1 MDGLNPVSTPARR
14 ATWLVLRWAVGIA
27 IVVVLLLRF
36 DARGVVSEL
45 SGADLRL
52 AFPALIGLIAIH
64 ILGALT
70 WRDLARRLSA
80 IRLGLSETIR
90 RYYIAQAIGALTP
103 ANLGADAYRLI
114 AADGVVGKRYDWR
127 QMLRPVVVQRITSSI
142 GLAGLGLAAFALLPA
157 GGMANGAALA
167 ILVLAGGSS
176 ALLIALQSGRFAR
189 WFRLPWQP
197 GTVGPRAAPSDPT
210 TAGQA
215 GRRASIEAVAVGLG
229 LGLGFHA
236 GSVLLSYVLVLSVGV
251 AGPPLLVLACLVVA
265 RLSILIPI
273 SPSGLGIQEGALSL
287 LFLSIG
293 LPAQTALA
301 ASLLNRLALVATTL
315 LGAALMLLA
324 ARPASARSARRLRTR
339 APGRVP

>member
-1 MDGLNPVSTPARR
+1 MDGLNPVSTPAGR
-14 ATWLVLRWAVGIA
+14 AAWLVLRWAVGIA
-27 IVVVLLLRF
+27 IVIVLLLRF
-36 DARGVVSEL
+36 DARGIVSEL

-52 AFPALIGLIAIH
+52 AFPALVGLIAIH

-70 WRDLARRLSA
+70 WRELARRLSA
-80 IRLGLSETIR
+80 IRLGLGETIR

-114 AADGVVGKRYDWR
+114 AADGVDGRYDWR

-142 GLAGLGLAAFALLPA
+142 ALAGLGLAAFALLPA

-176 ALLIALQSGRFAR
+176 ALLIAVQSGRFAR
-189 WFRLPWQP
+189 WSRLPWQP
-197 GTVGPRAAPSDPT
+197 GTVEPRAAPSDPT
-210 TAGQA
+210 AAGQA

-229 LGLGFHA
+229 LGLAFHA
-236 GSVLLSYVLVLSVGV
+236 GSILLSYLLVLSVGV

-293 LPAQTALA
+293 LPAETALA

-324 ARPASARSARRLRTR
+324 ARPASARSERRLRTR

>member
-27 IVVVLLLRF
+27 IVIVLLLRF
-36 DARGVVSEL
+36 DARGIVSEL

-52 AFPALIGLIAIH
+52 AFPAIVGLIVIH

-70 WRDLARRLSA
+70 WRDLAGRLSA
-80 IRLGLSETIR
+80 IRLGLGETIR

-114 AADGVVGKRYDWR
+114 AADGVGERYDWR
-127 QMLRPVVVQRITSSI
+127 RMLRPVVVQRITSSI
-142 GLAGLGLAAFALLPA
+142 ALAGLGLAAFALLPA
-157 GGMANGAALA
+157 GGVANGAAVA

-176 ALLIALQSGRFAR
+176 ALLIAVQSGRFAR
-189 WFRLPWQP
+189 WSHLPSQP
-197 GTVGPRAAPSDPT
+197 GTVEPRAAASDPM
-210 TAGQA
+210 AAVQA
-215 GRRASIEAVAVGLG
+215 GRRASMEAVAVGLG
-229 LGLGFHA
+229 LGLAFHA
-236 GSVLLSYVLVLSVGV
+236 GSILLSYLLVLSVGV
-251 AGPPLLVLACLVVA
+251 SGPALLVLACLVVA

-293 LPAQTALA
+293 LPAETALA

-315 LGAALMLLA
+315 LGAALMLLG
-324 ARPASARSARRLRTR
+324 ARPASARSERRLRTR

>member
-27 IVVVLLLRF
+27 IVIALLLRF
-36 DARGVVSEL
+36 DARGIVSEL

-52 AFPALIGLIAIH
+52 VFPALIGLIAIH

-80 IRLGLSETIR
+80 IRLGLGETIR

-103 ANLGADAYRLI
+103 ANVGADAYRLI
-114 AADGVVGKRYDWR
+114 AAEGLDGRYDWR

-142 GLAGLGLAAFALLPA
+142 ALAGLGLAAFALLPA

-197 GTVGPRAAPSDPT
+197 GTVEPRAAPSDPT
-210 TAGQA
+210 KAGQA
-215 GRRASIEAVAVGLG
+215 GGRAGIEAVAVGLG
-229 LGLGFHA
+229 LGLGFHV

-293 LPAQTALA
+293 LPAETALA

-324 ARPASARSARRLRTR
+324 TRPASSHSARRLRTR

>member
-1 MDGLNPVSTPARR
+1 
-14 ATWLVLRWAVGIA
+14 
-27 IVVVLLLRF
+27 
-36 DARGVVSEL
+36 
-45 SGADLRL
+45 
-52 AFPALIGLIAIH
+52 LIAIH

-80 IRLGLSETIR
+80 IRLGLGETIR

-114 AADGVVGKRYDWR
+114 AADGVDGRYDWR

-142 GLAGLGLAAFALLPA
+142 ALAGLGLAAFALLPA

-167 ILVLAGGSS
+167 ILVLAGASS
-176 ALLIALQSGRFAR
+176 ALLLALQGGRFAR
-189 WFRLPWQP
+189 WFRLPRQP
-197 GTVGPRAAPSDPT
+197 GTVEPNSAASDPT

-215 GRRASIEAVAVGLG
+215 GRRARIEAVAVGLG

-236 GSVLLSYVLVLSVGV
+236 GGVLLSYVLVLSVGV

-273 SPSGLGIQEGALSL
+273 SPSGLGIQEGALSI

-293 LPAQTALA
+293 LPAETALA

-324 ARPASARSARRLRTR
+324 ARPASDRSARRLRTR

>member
-1 MDGLNPVSTPARR
+1 MDGLSPVPRPSRR
-14 ATWLVLRWAVGIA
+14 PTWLVLRWAVGIA
-27 IVVVLLLRF
+27 IVIVLLLRF
-36 DARGVVSEL
+36 DTRGIATEL
-45 SGADLRL
+45 SDADLRL
-52 AFPALIGLIAIH
+52 AFPALIGLVAIH
-64 ILGALT
+64 VLGALT

-80 IRLGLSETIR
+80 IRLGLGETIR

-114 AADGVVGKRYDWR
+114 AADAVDGRYDWR

-142 GLAGLGLAAFALLPA
+142 ALAGLGLSAFALLPA

-189 WFRLPWQP
+189 LLRFPWQP
-197 GTVGPRAAPSDPT
+197 GTTQPRAASSGPKS
-210 TAGQA
+210 AGQA
-215 GRRASIEAVAVGLG
+215 GRRASMEAVAVGLG
-229 LGLGFHA
+229 LGLAFHA

-251 AGPPLLVLACLVVA
+251 TGPPLLVLACLVVA

-293 LPAQTALA
+293 LPAEAALA
-301 ASLLNRLALVATTL
+301 ASLLNRLALVVTTL
-315 LGAALMLLA
+315 LGATLMLLA
-324 ARPASARSARRLRTR
+324 ARPTGAHSERRLRTR